1 MAADWLLNGCQY
13 NRRQLE
19 ARTALASNNRPKFS
33 LRTLALFTVIG
44 PPQFAL
50 AWFGGIYLWHAEL
63 DLWLL
68 GRYLFFPV

>member
-1 MAADWLLNGCQY
+1 M
-13 NRRQLE
+13 
-19 ARTALASNNRPKFS
+19 ALASNNRPKFS

-68 GRYLFFPV
+68 GRHLFFPV